1 MRVLFCLLAVGL
13 LALGS
18 ARAQTYSLAN
28 NWNSSSDVAT
38 NLWSYGTFSSGTTF
52 VVPSTAANDS
62 GSPVD
67 FWKFPPVGNSDQVD
81 PNIEKNISTSDYT
94 DPNSDVDFR
103 AGTVSFGPYD
113 GPAVAQFIVPTT
125 GLYSISATFQTDQ
138 IRAGSTGDSTTAYV
152 YVGGTDEYSQLLSD
166 PNSAQFGTAETYSAS
181 GLALSAGEKVDF
193 EVGGSSTNSKF
204 TTEVDATL
212 TAAPEPPAW
221 AMLLGALAFAACAAR
236 RREVRAV

>member
-1 MRVLFCLLAVGL
+1 LLAGAL

-52 VVPSTAANDS
+52 VVPSTAANS
-62 GSPVD
+62 GSTVN
-67 FWKFPPVGNSDQVD
+67 FWDFPPVGDSDTAD
-81 PNIEKNISTSDYT
+81 PNIEKNISSSAFISS
-94 DPNSDVDFR
+94 NADFR
-103 AGTVSFGPYD
+103 AGTVSFGPFQ
-113 GPAVAQFIVPTT
+113 GPAVAQFIVPTA

-138 IRAGSTGDSTTAYV
+138 IRGGSTGDGTTAYV
-152 YVGGTDEYSQLLSD
+152 YVGGTDEYTQLLSD
-166 PNSAQFGTAETYSAS
+166 PGSAQYGTAVTYSANS
-181 GLALSAGEKVDF
+181 LALSAGETVDF
-193 EVGGSSTNSKF
+193 AVGGGAF

-221 AMLLGALAFAACAAR
+221 AMLLGGAALSILVAR
-236 RREVRAV
+236 RRAVRPL

>member
-1 MRVLFCLLAVGL
+1 MLLAF
-13 LALGS
+13 GS
-18 ARAQTYSLAN
+18 ARAQTYSLADG
-28 NWNSSSDVAT
+28 WNSSSDVAT
-38 NLWSYGTFSSGTTF
+38 NTWSYGTFSSGTTF
-52 VVPSTAANDS
+52 VVPSTKSNNG

-67 FWKFPPVGNSDQVD
+67 FWDFPPAGNSDQVD

-103 AGTVSFGPYD
+103 TGTVSFGPYD

-125 GLYSISATFQTDQ
+125 GFYSISATFQTDQ
-138 IRAGSTGDSTTAYV
+138 VRAGSTGDSTTAYV
-152 YVGGTDEYSQLLSD
+152 YVGGTDEYSQVLSD
-166 PNSAQFGTAETYSAS
+166 PGSAQFGLAETYTAS
-181 GLALSAGEKVDF
+181 GLALTAGETVDF

-221 AMLLGALAFAACAAR
+221 AMMLGSVAIAAFAAR
-236 RREVRAV
+236 RRGVRAL